1 MTLRDIEITI
11 KKGEL
16 VCIIGDVGAGKSSF
30 LNAIIGELIYT
41 NQTFLDQ
48 NSGKPMED
56 SFIEEM
62 TAHGNQEIPLHE
74 APIVISE
81 SMSLV

>member
-1 MTLRDIEITI
+1 
-11 KKGEL
+11 
-16 VCIIGDVGAGKSSF
+16 
-30 LNAIIGELIYT
+30 
-41 NQTFLDQ
+41 
-48 NSGKPMED
+48 MED
-56 SFIEEM
+56 SFIEAM